1 MAKKPTKAKKIT
13 RKDLAELEDRLWRLE
28 DFYNDFDSYIGTHG
42 GHYAQM
48 KRKPFRLEVYM
59 FDYDEDEYAAVVLT
73 PKRDKDGKLVGGLS
87 VKGIDLSTGKTVARG
102 NWKDLSGDP
111 VAKIWKMFFKIDA
124 AHDVWDSYRR

>member
-1 MAKKPTKAKKIT
+1 MVAKKPTKAKKIT

-28 DFYNDFDSYIGTHG
+28 DFYNDYDSFIGSHG
-42 GHYAQM
+42 GHYAEV
-48 KRKPFRLEVYM
+48 KLKPVRLDVFM
-59 FDYDEDEYAAVVLT
+59 FDYDEEEYAAVILT
-73 PKRDKDGKLVGGLS
+73 PKKDGGLS